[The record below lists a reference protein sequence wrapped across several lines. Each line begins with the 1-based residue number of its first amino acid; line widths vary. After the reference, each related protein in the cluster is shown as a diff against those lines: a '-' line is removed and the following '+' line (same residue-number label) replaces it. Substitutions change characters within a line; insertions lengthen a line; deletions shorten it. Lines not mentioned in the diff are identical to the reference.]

1 MSTGAIIAIAVGATV
16 IFGAALVAFV
26 LWIMRMNKRQEA
38 GALARLAEESAR
50 RGWKFEERND
60 SYCAVYNEADT
71 YIQQSLVSQVV
82 NPADPL
88 AGRLRAIEA
97 HEIISGTHRGRPFLA
112 ARFKVTSPGPGSS
125 LSRAI
130 WVQAPGRGPA
140 LQVSPSVGVANRVD
154 AMVGQGDLQVGDPD
168 FDNRWAVDTGDQRFA
183 RAVLS
188 PQVTNFLKTDTRQFR
203 GFTLLGANLDFFDQ
217 VSDYRDPKELI
228 PALDLR
234 CDLLD
239 LIPRSVWA

>member
-1 MSTGAIIAIAVGATV
+1 MSTGAIIAIAVGGTV
-16 IFGAALVAFV
+16 IFGAAIVAFV

-82 NPADPL
+82 NPGDPL

-112 ARFKVTSPGPGSS
+112 ARFKVTRPGPGSS
-125 LSRAI
+125 LAQAI
-130 WVQAPGRGPA
+130 WVQAPGRGRRCRSARPPGSPTGSTPWPGRATCSSATRTSTTAGRCTPA
-140 LQVSPSVGVANRVD
+140 TSASP
-154 AMVGQGDLQVGDPD
+154 
-168 FDNRWAVDTGDQRFA
+168 A
-183 RAVLS
+183 RCS
-188 PQVTNFLKTDTRQFR
+188 PRR
-203 GFTLLGANLDFFDQ
+203 
-217 VSDYRDPKELI
+217 
-228 PALDLR
+228 
-234 CDLLD
+234 
-239 LIPRSVWA
+239 